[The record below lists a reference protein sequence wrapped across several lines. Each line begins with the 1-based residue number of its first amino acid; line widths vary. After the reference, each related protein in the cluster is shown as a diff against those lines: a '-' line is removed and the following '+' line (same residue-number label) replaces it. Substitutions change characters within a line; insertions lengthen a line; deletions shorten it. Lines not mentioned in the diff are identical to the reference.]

1 MDAFDNRVDLSFSV
15 PGSAPTTL
23 DTPILVVHN
32 YIGAA
37 SPTQV
42 LLDGA
47 ALTADSDYFISLR
60 PSAAELWVT
69 LNRKLAGTH
78 TFQIT
83 GAAAAYRLYLPLV
96 IR

>member
-1 MDAFDNRVDLSFSV
+1 MDAFNNNVDLSFSV
-15 PGSAPTTL
+15 PGSAPSTL
-23 DTPILVVHN
+23 DTPIIVVHN

-47 ALTADSDYFISLR
+47 ALTANSDYFISLR

-83 GAAAAYRLYLPLV
+83 GATAAYRLYLPLAA
-96 IR
+96 R